1 MKLISYFLIIVLF
14 SFGAKGD
21 VLNDLFNKKISLLDF
36 ALFKIDNELNRH
48 VKFNDYDINCL
59 SAYTEENIIIAC
71 KVEIPFEKKMSIIP
85 KNKIQYDDYK
95 LITMHNIAQQMLSY
109 LGNTGDYFNA
119 NSFANKIHPS
129 KDFTEE
135 PSSRYRKGSAL
146 GNSIKDYVIVR
157 VSLTIQKHQGAIIE
171 KDFETCRT
179 TYPVD
184 IKYKRSG
191 LIFDEVRLERNCY
204 QF

>member
-1 MKLISYFLIIVLF
+1 
-14 SFGAKGD
+14 
-21 VLNDLFNKKISLLDF
+21 NDLFNKKISLLDF
-36 ALFKIDNELNRH
+36 ALFKIDTELNRH
-48 VKFNDYDINCL
+48 VKISYRDYDINCL

-95 LITMHNIAQQMLSY
+95 SITMHNIAQQMLSY

-119 NSFANKIHPS
+119 NSFANKIYPS

-135 PSSRYRKGSAL
+135 PSSRYRKRSAL
-146 GNSIKDYVIVR
+146 GNSIKDYVKVR

-191 LIFDEVRLERNCY
+191 LIFDEVRL
-204 QF
+204 